1 MPPSASSLQFH
12 SPPSA
17 LPHHVRLLPWM
28 SAFFIAMAFLE
39 SAVVV
44 YLRALYYPEGFDFP
58 LAPMSPTLVG
68 TEIGRE
74 AATILMLLAVPAV
87 VTRRALE
94 RFAWFC
100 FGFGVWDIFYYVW
113 LKVLLDWPS
122 SLFSRDL
129 LFLIP
134 VPWVGPVWAP
144 CVISLGLITTALVI
158 LHGRDRDPA
167 FRVSTTAWALLIVGA
182 LLMILSFVID
192 PLQRSFGVQALLNSS
207 GDALING
214 REYMPEHYP
223 WPWFAAGFVFAVL
236 GLFITW
242 RSALRP
248 PIRHT
253 T

>member
-1 MPPSASSLQFH
+1 
-12 SPPSA
+12 
-17 LPHHVRLLPWM
+17 M

-68 TEIGRE
+68 TELGRE

-87 VTRRALE
+87 VTGRALE

-113 LKVLLDWPS
+113 LKVLLDWPAS
-122 SLFSRDL
+122 FFANDL

-144 CVISLGLITTALVI
+144 CVISLGLISTALVI

-167 FRVSTTAWALLIVGA
+167 FRVSITAWTLLIVGA

-192 PLQRSFGVQALLNSS
+192 PLQRSFGVEALLSSS

-214 REYMPEHYP
+214 RDYMPESYP
-223 WPWFAAGFVFAVL
+223 WPWFAAGFVLAVI
-236 GLFITW
+236 GLYHTYRAAR
-242 RSALRP
+242 RSAHP
-248 PIRHT
+248 PAR
-253 T
+253 